1 MSRSQWL
8 AVFAPLALALP
19 AHADAPPAAPKPAP
33 ALVEAFKGMEGTWA
47 CTGSMDNPAKPGTQV
62 STKGEMK
69 ISREVDGFV
78 YSGAF
83 KMDKNAVMP
92 IEGKAHLHWAYDTAK
107 KQLVEF
113 GYDNAGNIWSS
124 TSDGLKDGAVVWVGE
139 GAMGGQTMKSR
150 TTVNI
155 KSPHEITVVSEMDN
169 KGAWQKMGEDHC
181 KKT

>member
-1 MSRSQWL
+1 MPRSHWL
-8 AVFAPLALALP
+8 AVFAPLVFALP
-19 AHADAPPAAPKPAP
+19 AHAEDPPAPPKPAP

-92 IEGKAHLHWAYDTAK
+92 MEGKARLHWAYDSSK

-113 GYDNAGNIWSS
+113 GYDNAGSVWSS
-124 TSDGLKDGAVVWVGE
+124 TSDGLKDGAVVWTGE
-139 GAMGGQTMKSR
+139 GTMMGQSMKSR

-181 KKT
+181 KKK

>member
-113 GYDNAGNIWSS
+113 GYDNAGKVAKKAH
-124 TSDGLKDGAVVWVGE
+124 LE
-139 GAMGGQTMKSR
+139 R
-150 TTVNI
+150 TTLR
-155 KSPHEITVVSEMDN
+155 EAALELGLLT
-169 KGAWQKMGEDHC
+169 GEEFDKAMRPEDMTHP
-181 KKT
+181 